1 MTLVHRVNFVSMF
14 PGIFSCLYACLLEK
28 KEITYVVH
36 SIQVK
41 CHRESMTLYTCMHA
55 YTTIFNLVAQLS
67 LASKVAA
74 NGYTPYRKINK
85 LGMHIRKEMW

>member
-14 PGIFSCLYACLLEK
+14 PGIFSCLYACFLEK

-41 CHRESMTLYTCMHA
+41 CHRESMILYTCMHA
-55 YTTIFNLVAQLS
+55 YTTIFNLNWQNPATICNISQVKALYR
-67 LASKVAA
+67 
-74 NGYTPYRKINK
+74 NGVYI
-85 LGMHIRKEMW
+85 MWDGVHT